1 MPKTAIIVKRV
12 PMGSPAPDGF
22 TKVRDMPRFKVS
34 VYQKIEQRDTPDELA
49 DLFGKISFGSGEI
62 AQVVNDAPAAAAVV
76 QQIQNTD
83 EDQLAAM
90 LGAMGLG
97 GRRKTRGSRRGVK
110 KTRKSK
116 GRK

>member
-1 MPKTAIIVKRV
+1 
-12 PMGSPAPDGF
+12 MGSPAPDGF